1 MERPLTDKPVLTFE
15 GIVESFR
22 TNWAEANN
30 LSRRTLDASCLA
42 GRDLAQI
49 KERVPHGQW
58 MSWLEVEG
66 IGKDTARRLLLL
78 AELEIAQIPQFDT
91 MTAALSSIKE
101 QRSLPLGDND
111 TQQPEIVD
119 DEPPATRV
127 DERETLQMRAEEA
140 ERRANQAELDLQEV
154 RDRAD
159 VVLARDSDDSRAGD
173 IWKETGSATQATERA
188 REELQRMQTQRDM
201 SRAQADKSNR
211 KLNQIKA
218 DLLAGLSGGDV
229 LVKHYGMKAHEVG
242 RQA

>member
-1 MERPLTDKPVLTFE
+1 MTDKPVLTFE
-15 GIVESFR
+15 GKVGNWR
-22 TNWAEANN
+22 MLWAEATS
-30 LSRRTLDASCLA
+30 LGRQTIEAIWHA
-42 GRDLAQI
+42 GRALA
-49 KERVPHGQW
+49 EVRVPIPHGQW
-58 MSWLEVEG
+58 LPWLEAEG
-66 IGKDTARRLLLL
+66 ISKDTARRLLLI
-78 AELEIAQIPQFDT
+78 AELEIAQLAQFDT

-119 DEPPATRV
+119 DEPPAPRV
-127 DERETLQMRAEEA
+127 DEHETLQMRAEEA

-201 SRAQADKSNR
+201 SRQQADKSNR

-229 LVKHYGMKAHEVG
+229 LVKHYGIKAHEVG
-242 RQA
+242 G